1 MQKELECRSLILPFV
16 IGIVLGITAKLV
28 DVPYITCDFPIF
40 DDIMGRFGIWVWAA
54 ALIAVRSKTPLL
66 AAARSFAFFIGML
79 SAYYGYTVLV
89 LKFFPG
95 SQIVLWGGIAM
106 ITPFCGFLIWHI
118 HEDKRF
124 AALIASL
131 PFILLIT
138 EWYLTVFAD
147 GYYTDQDKLLLFIV
161 YLCMALSLL
170 AAIPVKKKRLFSL
183 VYGALISLVL
193 ILLIQT
199 GTIVNL
205 YGKLLNI

>member
-1 MQKELECRSLILPFV
+1 MQKELDCRSLILPFV
-16 IGIVLGITAKLV
+16 ISVVLGITAKLV

-40 DDIMGRFGIWVWAA
+40 DDIMRRFGIWVWAA
-54 ALIAVRSKTPLL
+54 ALIAVRCKTPLL

-95 SQIVLWGGIAM
+95 SQI
-106 ITPFCGFLIWHI
+106 
-118 HEDKRF
+118 
-124 AALIASL
+124 ASL
-131 PFILLIT
+131 PFILLII
-138 EWYLTVFAD
+138 EWDLTVFTD
-147 GYYTDQDKLLLFIV
+147 GYYTVQDKLLLFIV

-170 AAIPVKKKRLFSL
+170 AAIPAKKKRLFSL
-183 VYGALISLVL
+183 VYGSLISLVL

>member
-118 HEDKRF
+118 SKKLRMSSF
-124 AALIASL
+124 LIA
-131 PFILLIT
+131 
-138 EWYLTVFAD
+138 E
-147 GYYTDQDKLLLFIV
+147 
-161 YLCMALSLL
+161 
-170 AAIPVKKKRLFSL
+170 
-183 VYGALISLVL
+183 
-193 ILLIQT
+193 
-199 GTIVNL
+199 
-205 YGKLLNI
+205 